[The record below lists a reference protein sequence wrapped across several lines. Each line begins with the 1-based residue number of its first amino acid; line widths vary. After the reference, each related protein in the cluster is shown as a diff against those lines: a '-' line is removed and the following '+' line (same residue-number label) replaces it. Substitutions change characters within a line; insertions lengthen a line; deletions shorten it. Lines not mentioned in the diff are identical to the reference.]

1 MATTVGSDP
10 SSWASAV
17 NLRVKVHPVVLFQIA
32 DAYERRSMENHR
44 VIGTLV
50 GSVDKKAVEVTNCFC
65 VPHKEYED
73 HVEAELQYAQD
84 MFELNKKV
92 YKTASSPF
100 GSFGQSVNQGEQL
113 VGWFATG
120 NEITSHSALIHD
132 YYARETKDPIHLTI
146 DTTLNSG
153 KVNLKA
159 YVFVPIGVPGA
170 TSGSMFT
177 PVPVEITAYEPEVI
191 GLDLL
196 HKTKMTKLRV
206 VEPTTDLTRVS
217 EGIAQLEIMLND
229 VIKYVEGVLKGE
241 KAPDNAVGRK
251 LLDLVNSVPKMSPDE
266 FEKMVNSNMK
276 DLLMVIYLTQLT
288 KTQLQLHEKLTSVSV
303 NQLKEYQKLLPE

>member
-1 MATTVGSDP
+1 MAVTDP

-50 GSVDKKAVEVTNCFC
+50 GSVDKQAVEVTNCFC

-92 YKTASSPF
+92 
-100 GSFGQSVNQGEQL
+100 NQGESL

-132 YYARETKDPIHLTI
+132 YYARETKDPIHL
-146 DTTLNSG
+146 
-153 KVNLKA
+153 
-159 YVFVPIGVPGA
+159 
-170 TSGSMFT
+170 
-177 PVPVEITAYEPEVI
+177 PVEITAYEPEVI

-206 VEPTTDLTRVS
+206 VEPTTD
-217 EGIAQLEIMLND
+217 
-229 VIKYVEGVLKGE
+229 
-241 KAPDNAVGRK
+241 
-251 LLDLVNSVPKMSPDE
+251 
-266 FEKMVNSNMK
+266 
-276 DLLMVIYLTQLT
+276 
-288 KTQLQLHEKLTSVSV
+288 
-303 NQLKEYQKLLPE
+303 

>member
-1 MATTVGSDP
+1 
-10 SSWASAV
+10 
-17 NLRVKVHPVVLFQIA
+17 
-32 DAYERRSMENHR
+32 
-44 VIGTLV
+44 
-50 GSVDKKAVEVTNCFC
+50 
-65 VPHKEYED
+65 
-73 HVEAELQYAQD
+73 
-84 MFELNKKV
+84 
-92 YKTASSPF
+92 
-100 GSFGQSVNQGEQL
+100 
-113 VGWFATG
+113 
-120 NEITSHSALIHD
+120 
-132 YYARETKDPIHLTI
+132 
-146 DTTLNSG
+146 
-153 KVNLKA
+153 
-159 YVFVPIGVPGA
+159 
-170 TSGSMFT
+170 MFT

-217 EGIAQLEIMLND
+217 EGISQLEIMLND

>member
-1 MATTVGSDP
+1 MG
-10 SSWASAV
+10 
-17 NLRVKVHPVVLFQIA
+17 
-32 DAYERRSMENHR
+32 
-44 VIGTLV
+44 
-50 GSVDKKAVEVTNCFC
+50 VDKKAVDVTNCFC

-84 MFELNKKV
+84 MFELNKK
-92 YKTASSPF
+92 
-100 GSFGQSVNQGEQL
+100 VNQGEQL

-159 YVFVPIGVPGA
+159 FVFVPIGVPGA

-177 PVPVEITAYEPEVI
+177 PVKVEMIAMGPERA

-196 HKTKMTKLRV
+196 QKTKHSKIKT
-206 VEPTTDLTRVS
+206 VET
-217 EGIAQLEIMLND
+217 
-229 VIKYVEGVLKGE
+229 
-241 KAPDNAVGRK
+241 
-251 LLDLVNSVPKMSPDE
+251 VPE
-266 FEKMVNSNMK
+266 
-276 DLLMVIYLTQLT
+276 LT
-288 KTQLQLHEKLTSVSV
+288 KIAEAADKIEMMLDTVTS
-303 NQLKEYQKLLPE
+303 

>member
-1 MATTVGSDP
+1 M
-10 SSWASAV
+10 SAV
-17 NLRVKVHPVVLFQIA
+17 NVRVRVHPVVLFQIA
-32 DAYERRSMENHR
+32 DAYERRSIENHR

-50 GSVDKKAVEVTNCFC
+50 GSVDKKSVEVTNCFC
-65 VPHKEYED
+65 VPHKEYEER
-73 HVEAELQYAQD
+73 VEANLQYAQD
-84 MFELNKKV
+84 MYELNKKV
-92 YKTASSPF
+92 APAET
-100 GSFGQSVNQGEQL
+100 L

-153 KVNLKA
+153 KMGLKA

-177 PVPVEITAYEPEVI
+177 PIPTEIAAYDPEVT

-196 HKTKMTKLRV
+196 HKTKFTKLRQ
-206 VEPTTDLTRVS
+206 VEPMADLAKIS
-217 EGIAQLEIMLND
+217 EGITKLELLLDAVIQYVDEVLNGRQ
-229 VIKYVEGVLKGE
+229 V
-241 KAPDNAVGRK
+241 PDNAVGRK
-251 LLDLVNSVPKMSPDE
+251 ILDLVNSVPKMSPVE

-288 KTQLQLHEKLTSVSV
+288 KTQLQLHEKLTAVSV

>member
-1 MATTVGSDP
+1 MTTSATS
-10 SSWASAV
+10 ASAV
-17 NLRVKVHPVVLFQIA
+17 SLRVKVHPVVLFQIA

-50 GSVDKKAVEVTNCFC
+50 GSVDKHSIEVTNCFC
-65 VPHKEYED
+65 VPHKEYEER
-73 HVEAELQYAQD
+73 VEADLQYAQD

-92 YKTASSPF
+92 AP
-100 GSFGQSVNQGEQL
+100 GEQL

-132 YYARETKDPIHLTI
+132 YYARETKDPVHMTV

-153 KVNLKA
+153 KVALKA

-177 PVPVEITAYEPEVI
+177 PIPVEITAYEPEVT

-196 HKTKMTKLRV
+196 YKTKLTKLRQ
-206 VEPTTDLTRVS
+206 VEPTTDLARVS
-217 EGIAQLEIMLND
+217 EGVAKLELMLEAVIA
-229 VIKYVEGVLKGE
+229 YVEAVQSGRE
-241 KAPDNAVGRK
+241 RPDNSVGRK
-251 LLDLVNSVPKMSPDE
+251 LLDLVNSVPKMTADE

-288 KTQLQLHEKLTSVSV
+288 KTQLQLHEKLTAVSV